1 MADFRRFLDPR
12 VLNRLAR
19 LELKARYLVEGFIAG
34 MHRSPYRGVS
44 VDFAQHREYV
54 PGDDVRFVDWKVF
67 AKSDRFY
74 IKEFEEETNLN
85 CHLFVDASESMA
97 YGSKQDG
104 ETITK
109 WSYATWVAAGLAH
122 LLLRQRDSV
131 GLALY
136 REGVERMVPSS
147 NGRGQLQTICEVL
160 EAVPPGGKTAIA
172 SAVEQMA
179 DRTTRRGIAVLISD
193 FFEDVPRILRAI
205 EQLRYRGHE
214 VILFHVLDR
223 DEVEFPFERMTRFEG
238 LEELPKLLVDPKAI
252 REAYLAEFGQHR
264 EELRKACASNQVDLV
279 HAQTDTTLDKCLVA
293 YLGKRA
299 SRLRAKR

>member
-12 VLNRLAR
+12 VLNRLGR

-34 MHRSPYRGVS
+34 LHRSPYRGVS
-44 VDFAQHREYV
+44 VDFAEHREYV

-74 IKEFEEETNLN
+74 IKEFEEETNLV
-85 CHLFVDASESMA
+85 CHLFLDASESMG
-97 YGSKQDG
+97 YGADHG
-104 ETITK
+104 GDTITK
-109 WSYATWVAAGLAH
+109 WNYATCLAAGLAH
-122 LLLRQRDSV
+122 LLLRQRDGV

-136 REGVERMVPSS
+136 REGLERIVPAT
-147 NGRGQLQTICEVL
+147 NGKGQLQNICEVL
-160 EAVPPGGKTAIA
+160 EATQPSGPTSIA
-172 SAVEQMA
+172 AAVEQMS
-179 DRTTRRGIAVLISD
+179 DRTRRRGIAVLISD
-193 FFEDVPRILRAI
+193 FFEDVPRIVRAI

-223 DEVEFPFERMTRFEG
+223 DEVEFPFDRMTRFEG
-238 LEELPKLLVDPKAI
+238 LEDLPRLLVDPKAI
-252 REAYLAEFGQHR
+252 REAYRAEFESYR
-264 EELRKACASNQVDLV
+264 EDLKRACAANQVDLI

-299 SRLRAKR
+299 SRLRSKR